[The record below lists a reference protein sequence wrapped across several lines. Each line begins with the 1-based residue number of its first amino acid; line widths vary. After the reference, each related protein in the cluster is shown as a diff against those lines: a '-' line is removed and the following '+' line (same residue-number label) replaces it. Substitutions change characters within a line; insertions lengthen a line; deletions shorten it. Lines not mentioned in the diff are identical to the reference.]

1 MAQPYA
7 TLRDQIAALRARTI
21 SAAELLEET
30 IARITEHDGKINAV
44 VVRDFERARAAARE
58 ADRALARGER
68 KPLLGVPVTVKEAYN
83 VAGLPTT
90 WDPRRRATSA
100 RRRTRSW

>member
-30 IARITEHDGKINAV
+30 IARITDRDGKINAV
-44 VVRDFERARAAARE
+44 VVRDFEGARAAARE
-58 ADRALARGER
+58 ADRALAQGER
-68 KPLLGVPVTVKEAYN
+68 KPLS
-83 VAGLPTT
+83 
-90 WDPRRRATSA
+90 RRAGDGEGSLQCRGRADHVGSPAA
-100 RRRTRSW
+100 RD